1 MGAFSLMAGAHNLDA
16 VNNVI
21 LRERFDLGLTLF
33 ATEGSEPMGGQR
45 VEPL

>member
-1 MGAFSLMAGAHNLDA
+1 MAGAHNLDA